1 MSVEGGLVEKSTET
15 LVAGSILTVT
25 CLKYYTG
32 GGNITCDENGTWSEP
47 ELPSCTPS
55 EAHIINSQHACT
67 RVTVVVL
74 SLCVCVCLSDRSHL
88 ASGAYVRP

>member
-15 LVAGSILTVT
+15 LVAGSVLTVT

-55 EAHIINSQHACT
+55 EA
-67 RVTVVVL
+67 
-74 SLCVCVCLSDRSHL
+74 
-88 ASGAYVRP
+88 

>member
-1 MSVEGGLVEKSTET
+1 MKPLSLSLTHTTTISGKCEKIEDMSVDGGLVEKSTET
-15 LVAGSILTVT
+15 LVAGSVLTVT

-55 EAHIINSQHACT
+55 EAY
-67 RVTVVVL
+67 VVQLL
-74 SLCVCVCLSDRSHL
+74 SHS
-88 ASGAYVRP
+88 